1 MAKRTRDEPPESRF
15 DGVLG
20 GSRGYGLPA
29 VRTLSDEYRDVAE
42 PEDSERVPRAEAPG
56 ILQRITSQARDWAR
70 RLRRTPGAS

>member
-1 MAKRTRDEPPESRF
+1 MAKRTRDEPPEARF

-42 PEDSERVPRAEAPG
+42 PEDSERVPPAEPRTG
-56 ILQRITSQARDWAR
+56 HRIATRIRELTR
-70 RLRRTPGAS
+70 RLARVSPTR